1 MVRLM
6 ARRPGIS
13 SVSRLR
19 ILLLVAMVIVLGG
32 LAGLFLFGKAGQQP
46 IRKPLEEDEASQ
58 ARQGTALLGEDFDYT
73 FTERE
78 RPIFRIRG
86 DSIRA
91 DQGGTIFLDG
101 VGMTLYDE
109 QGRDYHVE
117 SKEASFNRESNEG
130 QLQGNVILKG
140 PSGLMLRTAQLH
152 ISEKGRVLISPKPV
166 MLRYADQYLARAERL
181 RVNLNDEMFVLAGN
195 TRVESLPG
203 AEVPLALTAERA
215 VYERKKKVL
224 RVEGNAV
231 LRRGQE
237 QVRAQRLAAFL
248 TDDERS
254 LIFINAHWNVS
265 GRLAGSGDKPQ
276 MSVVR
281 FMGRDLAVQMQPETE
296 NQPRKV
302 VLEGGEKNRATI
314 ETQGAGVTRT
324 LTGLRIE
331 GMLAQGVL
339 TQAEAF
345 GGVEVREATRA
356 AGGTGAREVRRASG
370 MRAQAAFRPDGQL
383 ASVNLINKVVFRDEK
398 TRATGNRASLDMDS
412 GRGEFFGEPVEA
424 VSDRGR
430 MTAPRVL
437 YNVENQIL
445 NAVGGVR
452 AVLEKTSDSELAG
465 TALGE
470 GEGPVFVESRE
481 ALWRQNPSS
490 FLFRGDVRAWRGEN
504 LMLTTELRGEQEADR
519 LVATGGVKT
528 LWIPTD
534 KQTSQAQGKK
544 AATGAAGKSG
554 TTAKRAPVEVTAQEM
569 TYQKGAGHLNYTGA
583 VRVVQE
589 GKTLTCDRLDAEL
602 DKDNKAKIMNC
613 TGNAK
618 MNDPQAGRLITG
630 DKAVYDLETR
640 RMEVTGEKVTMKDR
654 EGNQVQGKRVIYL
667 VDEGK
672 VEVKGTSAVPAPA
685 PAATPA
691 TPAPT
696 PPGGGGASQE

>member
-6 ARRPGIS
+6 ARS
-13 SVSRLR
+13 NVSRLR
-19 ILLLVAMVIVLGG
+19 TLLLIVMILVLGG
-32 LAGLFLFGKAGQQP
+32 LAGLFLFGKAGQQA
-46 IRKPLEEDEASQ
+46 IRKPLGDDDPTQ
-58 ARQGTALLGEDFDYT
+58 AKEGTALLGEDFDYT

-78 RPIFRIRG
+78 RPVFRIRG

-117 SKEASFNRESNEG
+117 SKEASFNREANEG
-130 QLQGNVILKG
+130 KLQGNVILKG
-140 PSGLMLRTAQLH
+140 PSGLVLRTAQLH
-152 ISEKGRVLISPKPV
+152 ISEKGRVLISPKDV
-166 MLRYADQYLARAERL
+166 VLRYADQYVARAEKM
-181 RVNLNDEMFVLAGN
+181 RVNLNDEMFVLAGH
-195 TRVESLPG
+195 TRVESLPE
-203 AEVPLALTAERA
+203 AEVPLALSADRT
-215 VYERKKKVL
+215 VYDRKKKLL

-237 QVRAQRLAAFL
+237 QVRAQRLSAFL
-248 TDDERS
+248 TEDEKS
-254 LIFINAHWNVS
+254 LTFINAHWNVS
-265 GRLAGSGDKPQ
+265 GRLAGSGDNPQ

-281 FMGRDLAVQMQPETE
+281 FAGRDLAVQMQPDVE

-302 VLEGGEKNRATI
+302 MLEGGEKNRAMI
-314 ETQGAGVTRT
+314 ETTGAGVTRT
-324 LTGLRIE
+324 LTGLQIE

-356 AGGTGAREVRRASG
+356 AGGKEVRRASG

-398 TRATGNRASLDMDS
+398 TRATGNRATLDMDS
-412 GRGEFFGEPVEA
+412 GRGEFLGEPVEA

-452 AVLEKTSDSELAG
+452 AVMEKTSDSDLAG
-465 TALGE
+465 TPLGQ

-528 LWIPTD
+528 IWIPTD
-534 KQTSQAQGKK
+534 SDSKTTGKK
-544 AATGAAGKSG
+544 TAGAAGKSG
-554 TTAKRAPVEVTAQEM
+554 TTAKRAPVEVVAQEM
-569 TYQKGAGHLNYTGA
+569 TYRKGAGHLNYTGA

-589 GKTLTCDRLDAEL
+589 GKTLTCERLDVEIGE
-602 DKDNKAKIMNC
+602 DNKAEVMTC
-613 TGNAK
+613 TGDAK
-618 MNDPQAGRLITG
+618 MNDPKMGRLITG
-630 DKAVYDLETR
+630 EKAVYDLGTR
-640 RMEVTGEKVTMKDR
+640 RMEITGEKVTMKDR
-654 EGNQVQGKRVIYL
+654 DGNQVQGKRVIYL

-672 VEVKGTSAVPAPA
+672 VEVKGKNETAAPTA
-685 PAATPA
+685 TPVPAATP
-691 TPAPT
+691 T
-696 PPGGGGASQE
+696 PPPGSGGASQE

>member
-1 MVRLM
+1 M
-6 ARRPGIS
+6 ARS
-13 SVSRLR
+13 NVSRLR
-19 ILLLVAMVIVLGG
+19 VLLLIVMVLVLGG
-32 LAGLFLFGKAGQQP
+32 LAGLFLFGKAGQQA
-46 IRKPLEEDEASQ
+46 IRKPLGDDDPTQ
-58 ARQGTALLGEDFDYT
+58 AKEGTALLGEDFDYT

-78 RPIFRIRG
+78 RPLFRIRG

-130 QLQGNVILKG
+130 KLQGNVILKG
-140 PSGLMLRTAQLH
+140 PSGLMLRTNQLH
-152 ISEKGRVLISPKPV
+152 ISEKGRVLISPKDV
-166 MLRYADQYLARAERL
+166 VLRYADLYQARAERM

-195 TRVESLPG
+195 TRVQSLPE
-203 AEVPLALTAERA
+203 AEVPLALSADRT
-215 VYERKKKVL
+215 VYDRKKKIL
-224 RVEGNAV
+224 RIEGNAM

-237 QVRAQRLAAFL
+237 LVRAQRLSALL
-248 TDDERS
+248 TEDEKS
-254 LIFINAHWNVS
+254 LTFVNAHWNVT
-265 GRLAGSGDKPQ
+265 GRLAGTGDNPE

-281 FMGRDLAVQMQPETE
+281 FSGRDLAVQMQPGAE

-302 VLEGGEKNRATI
+302 ALEGGEKNHAMI
-314 ETQGAGVTRT
+314 ETSGAGVTRT
-324 LTGLRIE
+324 LTGLQIE

-356 AGGTGAREVRRASG
+356 SGGKELRKASG
-370 MRAQAAFRPDGQL
+370 MRAQASFRPDGQL

-412 GRGEFFGEPVEA
+412 GRGEFLGEPVEA

-445 NAVGGVR
+445 NAFGGVR
-452 AVLEKTSDSELAG
+452 AVMEKTSDSDLAG
-465 TALGE
+465 SPLGQ

-504 LMLTTELRGEQEADR
+504 LMLTTELRGEQESDR
-519 LVATGGVKT
+519 LTATGGVKT
-528 LWIPTD
+528 IWIPTD
-534 KQTSQAQGKK
+534 KQASQAQGKK
-544 AATGAAGKSG
+544 ASNTAAASSGKRS
-554 TTAKRAPVEVTAQEM
+554 PVEVVAQEM
-569 TYQKGAGHLNYTGA
+569 TYRKGAGHLNYTGA

-589 GKTLTCDRLDAEL
+589 GKTLTCERLDVEL
-602 DKDNKAKIMNC
+602 GEDNKAEVMTC
-613 TGNAK
+613 TGDAK
-618 MNDPQAGRLITG
+618 MNDPKMGRLITG
-630 DKAVYDLETR
+630 DKAVYDLDTK

-672 VEVKGTSAVPAPA
+672 VEVKGKDTPAGS
-685 PAATPA
+685 A
-691 TPAPT
+691 TPAPGAT
-696 PPGGGGASQE
+696 PTPTPSGGGGASQE